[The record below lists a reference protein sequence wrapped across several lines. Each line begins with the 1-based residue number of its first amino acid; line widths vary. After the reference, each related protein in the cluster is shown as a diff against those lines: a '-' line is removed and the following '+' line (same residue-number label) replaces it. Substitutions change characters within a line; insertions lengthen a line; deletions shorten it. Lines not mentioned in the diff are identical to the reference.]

1 MSLIDQDGDEIMDQP
16 FNAERQS
23 NQIMEHLDSLRQQ
36 MQHVATAV
44 EGNTQAIHT
53 RLNVSSSFDF

>member
-1 MSLIDQDGDEIMDQP
+1 MDQP

-53 RLNVSSSFDF
+53 RLNVSSSFDLY